1 MSSLSGVAPP
11 ARFVERRRG
20 QVVRRQTAN
29 LLFVGSIPTGASQFF
44 PVPMRR
50 ILRRAIAVAVTLSVT
65 LSTLGMAHACTEMQ
79 DQSGPGSM
87 AATTAMADMAAIPGA
102 HDDATMPHG
111 ACEHDSNA
119 PADGS
124 ATTDSC
130 LTMIGCA
137 ITMIVTP
144 AVSSLTEAPL
154 VARHAAFVASG
165 PLGLPLPPDSPPPR
179 A

>member
-1 MSSLSGVAPP
+1 M
-11 ARFVERRRG
+11 
-20 QVVRRQTAN
+20 RQ
-29 LLFVGSIPTGASQFF
+29 
-44 PVPMRR
+44 
-50 ILRRAIAVAVTLSVT
+50 ILRRAIAIAVTLSVT
-65 LSTLGMAHACTEMQ
+65 LSTLGMAHACEDMQ
-79 DQSGPGSM
+79 DRAGADAMPAM
-87 AATTAMADMAAIPGA
+87 PATAAMPAMDDMVAIAGA
-102 HDDATMPHG
+102 HDTAPVPHG
-111 ACEHDSNA
+111 NCDHDSNA
-119 PADGS
+119 PAGGS
-124 ATTDSC
+124 STTDGC

>member
-1 MSSLSGVAPP
+1 M
-11 ARFVERRRG
+11 
-20 QVVRRQTAN
+20 RQ
-29 LLFVGSIPTGASQFF
+29 
-44 PVPMRR
+44 
-50 ILRRAIAVAVTLSVT
+50 ILRRAIAIAVTLSVT
-65 LSTLGMAHACTEMQ
+65 LSTLGMAHACEEMQ
-79 DQSGPGSM
+79 DRAGADAM
-87 AATTAMADMAAIPGA
+87 AAMPATAAMPAMPAMPAMDDMVAVAGA
-102 HDDATMPHG
+102 HDAAPVPHG
-111 ACEHDSNA
+111 NCDHDSSA
-119 PADGS
+119 PAGGS
-124 ATTDSC
+124 ATTDGC